1 MLKESLSKKRSA
13 ILKRWL
19 DLILETY
26 PPETANFLKKQDDP
40 FTNPVGQTIL
50 QGIDGIFN
58 DILNGAGSENAAA
71 FLEKVIKIR
80 AVQDFTASQAIS
92 FVFLLKKAVREELK
106 DEINRDRLHEDLSL
120 LNDRVDE
127 LALIAFDMYMKS
139 REKIYELKS
148 NEIKNMTFR
157 LLQRANLIC
166 EVQQE

>member
-19 DLILETY
+19 DLILATY

-80 AVQDFTASQAIS
+80 AVQDFTASQAIA

-106 DEINRDRLHEDLSL
+106 DEIDRDRLHEDLSL

-157 LLQRANLIC
+157 LLQRANLIS

>member
-1 MLKESLSKKRSA
+1 M
-13 ILKRWL
+13 KRWL

-26 PPETANFLKKQDDP
+26 PPETANFFKKQDDP

-50 QGIDGIFN
+50 QGIDGVFN
-58 DILNGAGSENAAA
+58 EILDGAGPENAAA
-71 FLEKVIKIR
+71 FLEKVIKVT

-92 FVFLLKKAVREELK
+92 FVFLLKRAVREELK
-106 DEINRDRLHEDLSL
+106 DEINRDRLHEDLL
-120 LNDRVDE
+120 MLNDRIDE

>member
-13 ILKRWL
+13 VLKRWL
-19 DLILETY
+19 DLILEAY
-26 PPETANFLKKQDDP
+26 PPETASFLKKQDDP
-40 FTNPVGQTIL
+40 FNNPVGQTIL

-58 DILNGAGSENAAA
+58 EILNGSGSENAAA
-71 FLEKVIKIR
+71 FLEKVIKVR

-92 FVFLLKKAVREELK
+92 FVFLLKRAVREELK
-106 DEINRDRLHEDLSL
+106 DEINRDRIHEDLSL
-120 LNDRVDE
+120 LNDRIDE
-127 LALIAFDMYMKS
+127 LALIAFDMYMKI

>member
-26 PPETANFLKKQDDP
+26 WPETAIFLKKQDDP